1 MNRLAVVAT
10 PVGNLEDLTFRALRT
25 LQQAEIILCEDTRV
39 TNKLLQHYEIKG
51 KKLVSLHQH
60 STVKEFGQV
69 KIWLEQN
76 KRLALVTDAGTPGVA
91 DPGNQLVAWLVQS
104 GGEANIVEP
113 IPGASA
119 LTAALSACGFV
130 TDEFLFLGFLPHKK
144 GRQTNLKEIANTN
157 RTIVLFESVH
167 RLSKLLGELTEV
179 IPNRQLVVMKEL
191 TKQFETMWRG
201 TADELLKAIPTGKIK
216 GEFVVVIDKIK

>member
-10 PVGNLEDLTFRALRT
+10 PVGNLEDLTFRALRI
-25 LQQAEIILCEDTRV
+25 LQQADIILCEDTRV
-39 TNKLLQHYEIKG
+39 TNKLLQHYKIIG

-76 KRLALVTDAGTPGVA
+76 KHLALVTDAGTPGVA
-91 DPGNQLVAWLVQS
+91 DPGNQLVQWLVAATNDS
-104 GGEANIVEP
+104 NIIEP

-119 LTAALSACGFV
+119 LTAGLSVCGFV

-144 GRQTNLKEIANTN
+144 GRQTHLTEIAKTN

-167 RLSKLLGELTEV
+167 RLSKLLGELAEA
-179 IPNRQLVVMKEL
+179 IPGRQLAVMKEL
-191 TKQFETMWRG
+191 TKQFETIWRG
-201 TADELLKAIPTGKIK
+201 TAGELLKQIPVGKIK
-216 GEFVVVIDKIK
+216 GEFVLVIDKVK